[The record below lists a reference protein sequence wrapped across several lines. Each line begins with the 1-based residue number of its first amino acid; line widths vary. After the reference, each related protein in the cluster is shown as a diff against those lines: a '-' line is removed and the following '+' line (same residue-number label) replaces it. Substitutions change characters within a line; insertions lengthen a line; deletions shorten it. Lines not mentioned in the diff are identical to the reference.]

1 MKSRK
6 QVISEFRQAEIVEAA
21 RSVFAR
27 RNYADAIMDEIA
39 KEAGVAKGTVYL
51 YFKSK
56 KEIYRAVLDHDMREL
71 KRGTLDRMAAALTLK
86 DKIHAFAL
94 TRIQNAEEKKDFF
107 RILDSETGAPNFTRS
122 QYRGWLREPVQH
134 LAEAIEKASA
144 AGEIR
149 PVNAEKAA
157 WLIADMTRGTIQR
170 RLLNQG
176 NAQPAEDAQFL
187 IEFIWPA
194 IAFNS

>member
-1 MKSRK
+1 MRTRK
-6 QVISEFRQAEIVEAA
+6 QVISEFRQAEIVLAA

-27 RNYADAIMDEIA
+27 RSYSDAIMDEIA
-39 KEAGVAKGTVYL
+39 KEAGVAKGTLYL

-56 KEIYRAVLDHDMREL
+56 KEIYKAVLDHDMRAL
-71 KRGTLDRMAAALTLK
+71 KSDTLDRMAAATTLR

-94 TRIQNAEEKKDFF
+94 TRIQSAEEHKDFF
-107 RILDSETGAPNFTRS
+107 RILDSESGAPTYTRS

-134 LAEAIEKASA
+134 LGEAIEKASA

-149 PVNAEKAA
+149 SFNAEKVA

-176 NAQPAEDAQFL
+176 NAHPAEDAQFL
-187 IEFIWPA
+187 VEFIWPA
-194 IAFNS
+194 IAKS

>member
-6 QVISEFRQAEIVEAA
+6 QVISEFRQAEIVLAA

-27 RNYADAIMDEIA
+27 RSYSSAIMDEIA
-39 KEAGVAKGTVYL
+39 REAGVAKGTLYL

-56 KEIYRAVLDHDMREL
+56 QEIYRAVLDQDMKEL
-71 KRGTLDRMAAALTLK
+71 KRNTLDKMAAAPTLK

-94 TRIQNAEEKKDFF
+94 TRIQNAEDHKDLF
-107 RILDSETGAPNFTRS
+107 RILDSESGTPTYTRS

-134 LAEAIEKASA
+134 LAAAIEKAST

-149 PVNAEKAA
+149 PVNAEKVA

-176 NAQPAEDAQFL
+176 NAHPAEDAQFL

-194 IAFNS
+194 LATRS